1 MRFATVIFPVD
12 NAPKPECTICI
23 ISNKHESVPYL
34 VSLDISVTRL
44 SWKWFASGPVL
55 WTWAFTSSASFLL
68 IAQII
73 VDQPVYISFSC
84 IYYSVVYA
92 CFFVMLKLRFFW
104 EKDFYN
110 WLLNLV
116 PSAMISYV
124 WLNIWPCSIMKKL
137 VLCWSLCS
145 LLFFTCFG
153 IASFSWYL
161 T

>member
-1 MRFATVIFPVD
+1 MD

-23 ISNKHESVPYL
+23 ISNKHEFVPYL

-55 WTWAFTSSASFLL
+55 WTWTFTSSASFLL

-73 VDQPVYISFSC
+73 VDQPVCISFSC

-92 CFFVMLKLRFFW
+92 CFFVMLKLSFFL

-116 PSAMISYV
+116 PSAIFLMFDLIYGLAALWKNWCYV
-124 WLNIWPCSIMKKL
+124 DHCALFY
-137 VLCWSLCS
+137 
-145 LLFFTCFG
+145 FFTCFG